1 MRIREEIVCGIR
13 DKMKPQSEEVRVREK
28 VVCGIREKLKSQAET
43 VLPVSQSEEVER
55 ETEAESQ

>member
-1 MRIREEIVCGIR
+1 
-13 DKMKPQSEEVRVREK
+13 MKPQSEEVRVREK